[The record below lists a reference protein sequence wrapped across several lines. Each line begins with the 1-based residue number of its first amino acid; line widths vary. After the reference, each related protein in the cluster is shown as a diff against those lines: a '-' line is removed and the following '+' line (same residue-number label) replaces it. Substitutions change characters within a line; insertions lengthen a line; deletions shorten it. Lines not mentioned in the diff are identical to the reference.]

1 MGGRMK
7 QKGME
12 RRLFSRTIMRT
23 KVVFDDEFG
32 EGLISLYAEDV
43 SLGGVFLASDIP
55 IKVGSYV
62 FLSFHLP
69 DNKTFIRAT
78 GQVVR
83 VASEEVKPGLD
94 QRKGVGIRF
103 VGLSEESASAIQEYV
118 SSL

>member
-1 MGGRMK
+1 MKQK
-7 QKGME
+7 QKGMD
-12 RRLFSRTIMRT
+12 RRLFSRKIMRT
-23 KVVFDDEFG
+23 KVIFDDEFG

-55 IKVGSYV
+55 IRLGSYV

-83 VASEEVKPGLD
+83 IASQEVKPGFD
-94 QRKGVGIRF
+94 QRSGVGIRF
-103 VGLSEESASAIQEYV
+103 VGLSEESAEAIQNYV
-118 SSL
+118 TSS